1 MRNRERMTLLCNERR
16 IWERFMRVCQAFW
29 FLGIQSAVGHF
40 VIFKMKKCL
49 NYFVCRN
56 EMGNKW
62 RVSHRIFQLQF
73 CIILL
78 AWEPK
83 KIMNEST
90 QIDWR
95 LFVNWLRSSE
105 CYQSNQSQGI
115 SNLHFRSVYLLLKFQ
130 FDGVLTWCQRSAWC
144 PAFYQELFLVWN
156 FLPILWCPFFYTV
169 HDNIS

>member
-1 MRNRERMTLLCNERR
+1 MREIYASVPSLLIPWHSICCR
-16 IWERFMRVCQAFW
+16 AFC
-29 FLGIQSAVGHF
+29 HF
-40 VIFKMKKCL
+40 EMKKCL

-83 KIMNEST
+83 KSWMNPHES
-90 QIDWR
+90 IGVYS
-95 LFVNWLRSSE
+95 VNWLRSSE

-144 PAFYQELFLVWN
+144 LAFYQELFLVWN
-156 FLPILWCPFFYTV
+156 FSPTLWCPFLYTV